1 MALEKDL
8 VSERMLYSDVALPPQ
23 EIMGPATLSATEVY
37 ISITGRHLNEAIAL
51 LDD

>member
-23 EIMGPATLSATEVY
+23 ELMGHTNLSATEVD
-37 ISITGRHLNEAIAL
+37 ISLTGGT
-51 LDD
+51 